1 MLEIADW
8 VQKLGLGQYAQVFAE
23 NEIEASELPH
33 RTDEDLKHIGVPL
46 GSRRHAAVGPSVR
59 AGTVSDR
66 STLTKAGAP

>member
-8 VQKLGLGQYAQVFAE
+8 LPKLGLGQYARVFAE

-33 RTDEDLKHIGVPL
+33 RTDLKDIGVPL
-46 GSRRHAAVGPSVR
+46 GSRRDAAVRSSVR

-66 STLTKAGAP
+66 CILTKEGAP